1 LDLGP
6 EMVIGLLI
14 RAPVVLFSLTIHEFM
29 HGWVAYR
36 CGDDTAYEAGRLT
49 LNPLPHL
56 DVLGTICLFFGPIG
70 WAKPV
75 PVNPANFNYETRR
88 RDEILVSG
96 AGVAANFA
104 IAVVLALAA
113 RALVARGLAPDPE
126 VRSAQTIAW
135 AMMGTAVLINFGLAV
150 FNLIPLFPLD
160 GSHILENLLPLNAAI
175 RYAAFRRY
183 APFLLL
189 GLVLVNRSAGFLAWP
204 IFKLTEVFAG
214 LDGAYALFSSL
225 FRFG

>member
-49 LNPLPHL
+49 LNPIAHL
-56 DVLGTICLFFGPIG
+56 DLIGTICLFFAPIG

-75 PVNPANFNYETRR
+75 PVNPLNYNHPR

-96 AGVAANFA
+96 AGVTANFVA
-104 IAVVLALAA
+104 GAVFALIF
-113 RALVARGLAPDPE
+113 RALDWTGVIPVQSAFAGYAVEMLILA
-126 VRSAQTIAW
+126 
-135 AMMGTAVLINFGLAV
+135 MFINFGLAV
-150 FNLIPLFPLD
+150 FNLLPIFPLD
-160 GSHILENLLPLNAAI
+160 GSHIVQELLPYPASDRFREFS
-175 RYAAFRRY
+175 RYG
-183 APFLLL
+183 PMVL
-189 GLVLVNRSAGFLAWP
+189 LVLVVFGGNLFSNILSIP
-204 IFKLTEVFAG
+204 IRALVWVFAG
-214 LDGAYALFSSL
+214 V
-225 FRFG
+225 

>member
-49 LNPLPHL
+49 LNPIAHL
-56 DVLGTICLFFGPIG
+56 DPIGTICLFFAPIG

-75 PVNPANFNYETRR
+75 PVNPLNYNHPR

-96 AGVAANFA
+96 AGVTANFVA
-104 IAVVLALAA
+104 GAVFALIF
-113 RALVARGLAPDPE
+113 RALDWTGVIPVQSAFAGYAVEMLILA
-126 VRSAQTIAW
+126 
-135 AMMGTAVLINFGLAV
+135 MFINFGLAV
-150 FNLIPLFPLD
+150 FNLLPIFPLD
-160 GSHILENLLPLNAAI
+160 GSHIVQELLPYPASDRFREFS
-175 RYAAFRRY
+175 RYG
-183 APFLLL
+183 PMVL
-189 GLVLVNRSAGFLAWP
+189 LVLVVFGGNLFSNILSIP
-204 IFKLTEVFAG
+204 IRALVWVFAG
-214 LDGAYALFSSL
+214 V
-225 FRFG
+225 